1 MPPDSNHEL
10 NRREQPV
17 YRPSHRDGGGMDAT
31 TRRLA
36 IAAGGIGIVLAA
48 LVGGWSLMGHHGS
61 GIPVIEAPTTP
72 ERVKP
77 ADPGGLQLMG
87 AEPPPANADAGKGP
101 NLAPGPEAP
110 DPKALQAELN
120 RANKDDPAEPPPA
133 VVAATPAPTKV
144 AATPAPTKV
153 AATPAPA
160 KVAATLAPTTA
171 TPAPATV
178 TAAPAATPVPAT
190 EPTPPPSVPP
200 PAPKPAPLKPATPT
214 GHVEVQ
220 LAAMDTDALAHAEWA
235 RLSHKAPTLFAGR
248 TPSVSTAALAGK
260 TFHRLRTG
268 GFATIADATA
278 FCARVKAVGGACNIA
293 SF

>member
-1 MPPDSNHEL
+1 MPPDSNHDL

-36 IAAGGIGIVLAA
+36 IAAGGIGLVLAA
-48 LVGGWSLMGHHGS
+48 LVGGWSLMGHHGT

-77 ADPGGLQLMG
+77 ADPGGMQLMG

-133 VVAATPAPTKV
+133 VVAATPVP
-144 AATPAPTKV
+144 
-153 AATPAPA
+153 
-160 KVAATLAPTTA
+160 
-171 TPAPATV
+171 
-178 TAAPAATPVPAT
+178 TPVPT
-190 EPTPPPSVPP
+190 TPPTPAAPPPP
-200 PAPKPAPLKPATPT
+200 PAPKPAPNKAAPT

-235 RLSHKAPTLFAGR
+235 RLSHKAPTLFADR
-248 TPSVSTAALAGK
+248 TPAVSTAALAGK
-260 TFHRLRTG
+260 TFYRLRTG